1 MKILTASD
9 MKIAESIA
17 VEKGSSY
24 LELMEKAGQGAAQK
38 ILGIFAPM
46 KKNVIVLAGKGNN
59 GGDGLVVGRVLHEAG
74 AHVTVLYLMGEE
86 LSPLSRANKDLLDE
100 SIPQIA
106 LTEAESC
113 RELLRHAD
121 LIVDSV
127 FGTGFSGELPTLCKE
142 VFAIANGQNAIKVSL
157 DLPSGMDCDNGF
169 FDEESFLPQYTY
181 TFGAL
186 KPAHFLKKSA
196 ALCGKVELIDI
207 GIDDGIIDSIA
218 SAVTVLDHRLAA
230 LSLPKRHPDS
240 NKGDYGLAVN
250 IGGSYNMTGAMALS
264 SRAMLRCGAGLVKAV
279 TPSNIS
285 KTVAVG
291 MPECIYGPM
300 AYNKKGTLSV
310 DALPAIKEA
319 LQPASAALIGCGMS
333 VNEDTA
339 AILKELAGTLEKP
352 LVIDA
357 DGLNCLSLNPDVLK
371 KAPAPRI
378 LTPHIKEMSRLTGLD
393 IETIKK
399 RRFDIALK
407 FAREYNAVLVLKDSN
422 TVIASPDGALYMNV
436 NGNSGLSKGG
446 SGDVLAGMITSFLA
460 QGASPLSAAIA
471 GVYLHALA
479 GDIAAA
485 DLTEYAMLP
494 SDIIDSLPYAFRQIL

>member
-1 MKILTASD
+1 MDSAKKIKQQLLQDIDYLIETPELYAKNPDCDFTRKRKLPVKRVMLFQLGMERDTMNRELIKYFNYSLDTPTASAFYQQRKKFHPD
-9 MKIAESIA
+9 TFRQ
-17 VEKGSSY
+17 
-24 LELMEKAGQGAAQK
+24 LFN
-38 ILGIFAPM
+38 IF
-46 KKNVIVLAGKGNN
+46 NS
-59 GGDGLVVGRVLHEAG
+59 HFE
-74 AHVTVLYLMGEE
+74 
-86 LSPLSRANKDLLDE
+86 
-100 SIPQIA
+100 
-106 LTEAESC
+106 
-113 RELLRHAD
+113 
-121 LIVDSV
+121 
-127 FGTGFSGELPTLCKE
+127 PTLYKE
-142 VFAIANGQNAIKVSL
+142 KYVPLAVDGSGFNMFRDPQN
-157 DLPSGMDCDNGF
+157 
-169 FDEESFLPQYTY
+169 EETFRPQYTY

-186 KPAHFLKKSA
+186 KPAHLLKKSA
-196 ALCGKVELIDI
+196 ALCGKVELVDI
-207 GIDDGIIDSIA
+207 GIDDGIIDSIT

-230 LSLPKRHPDS
+230 LSLPGRRPDS

-250 IGGSYNMTGAMALS
+250 IGGSFNMTGAMALS
-264 SRAMLRCGAGLVKAV
+264 SKAMLRCGAGLVKAV

-291 MPECIYGPM
+291 MPECIYGPVT
-300 AYNKKGTLSV
+300 YNKKGTLSV
-310 DALPAIKEA
+310 DAIPAIKEA

-333 VNEDTA
+333 VNEDTS
-339 AILKELAGTLEKP
+339 AILRELCTSFHKP

-357 DGLNCLSLNPDVLK
+357 DGLNCLSLNPDILK
-371 KAPAPRI
+371 NAPAPRI

-407 FAREYNAVLVLKDSN
+407 FAREYGVVLVLKDSN
-422 TVIASPDGALYMNV
+422 TVIASPDGSLYMNV

-494 SDIIDSLPYAFRQIL
+494 SDVIDSLPYAFRQLL